1 MRLLQKKTDCH
12 ISVHFCPHPWP
23 SILLSSC
30 VWTGLVASFQEAA
43 VVMGSIFP
51 KAKRSSNLSSMEV
64 LRGAIRYQ
72 VPSQEIRC
80 ALPPAE
86 KWSLSTLP
94 SLRWTARKGN
104 SVTHLLISL
113 DSIFDHLPVS
123 TLSATR
129 WDQDRQRSPCTWCV
143 FMFSAYH
150 VFSSYSGIKFM
161 DVRSDEE
168 GYYINQSKKK
178 SFRK

>member
-64 LRGAIRYQ
+64 LRGAIRFQ

-94 SLRWTARKGN
+94 SLRWTAGKGN

-129 WDQDRQRSPCTWCV
+129 WDQDRQRSTV
-143 FMFSAYH
+143 YLVRVLQQDH
-150 VFSSYSGIKFM
+150 VFLKLQ
-161 DVRSDEE
+161 R
-168 GYYINQSKKK
+168 NQVYGCEIRWTRLLYK
-178 SFRK
+178 